1 LRSCPDCGLVF
12 VPEADWLPV
21 AAERARYAHHDN
33 TAANAGYV
41 RFLGEVADVVCGLVG
56 PGARILDFGSGEHA
70 VLAGLLAQ
78 RGRACAA
85 YDPLYG
91 IGADALSARYDAIV
105 LCEVIEHLRDLRG
118 EIERIGACRAPGS
131 VVVVRTRCYPSLAEL
146 PTWWYA
152 RDGTH
157 IHFFAPR
164 TLACAAR
171 LCGLACRSTPS
182 PDVFVW
188 SPA

>member
-1 LRSCPDCGLVF
+1 VF
-12 VPEADWLPV
+12 VPEAGWLTV

-41 RFLGEVADVVCGLVG
+41 QFLGEVADVVCGLVG
-56 PGARILDFGSGEHA
+56 PGARVLDFGSGEHA
-70 VLAGLLAQ
+70 VLTGILTQ
-78 RGRACAA
+78 RGRECTA

-91 IGADALSARYDAIV
+91 IGAGALAARYDVIV
-105 LCEVIEHLRDLRG
+105 LCEVIEHLRDLRV
-118 EIERIGACRAPGS
+118 ELERIGKCRGPDA

-152 RDGTH
+152 RDPTH
-157 IHFFAPR
+157 VHFFTPR
-164 TLACAAR
+164 TLAHAAR
-171 LCGLACRSTPS
+171 LCGLACRSTTT

-188 SPA
+188 SS